1 MAVAMEVA
9 WRAGG
14 GGGGGVGEL
23 GSSSTPPGVSIQDV
37 EASLKMKNNVGP
49 ANKMNK
55 RAWGADAHKL
65 VQLMMNPLQQQQQ
78 RQQQLHAG
86 GNLEAKKGADD
97 EEEEE
102 EEEEEVTLD
111 LLGPSSPPT
120 KLQKLEEEKHEVR
133 ELEPRGAELEPRS
146 REFLELEPADQ
157 PLPSG
162 WEKCLDLKVSA
173 IQHSY
178 PTSNNLFMWFVF
190 VLFYSVLYFALF
202 CFVVFF
208 DRKWMYYEASGQ
220 VTMIEVEVY
229 NVAMLLPYH
238 SGVGYQFGCF
248 STNQPTIIKRR
259 VRELIL
265 RLALGD

>member
-9 WRAGG
+9 WRA

-37 EASLKMKNNVGP
+37 EASLKMKNNVGA

-86 GNLEAKKGADD
+86 GNLEAKKVAD

-102 EEEEEVTLD
+102 EVDEEEEEVTLD

-120 KLQKLEEEKHEVR
+120 KLQKLEEEKDEVR
-133 ELEPRGAELEPRS
+133 ELEPRGAELEPRF
-146 REFLELEPADQ
+146 REFLELEPADHPL

-162 WEKCLDLKVSA
+162 WEKCLDLKVGA
-173 IQHSY
+173 LQYSY
-178 PTSNNLFMWFVF
+178 ATSDNLFCS
-190 VLFYSVLYFALF
+190 VLFSFFSFFFLF
-202 CFVVFF
+202 SF
-208 DRKWMYYEASGQ
+208 
-220 VTMIEVEVY
+220 
-229 NVAMLLPYH
+229 L
-238 SGVGYQFGCF
+238 FG
-248 STNQPTIIKRR
+248 
-259 VRELIL
+259 LIV
-265 RLALGD
+265 